1 MLYYTNSSASS
12 FYSSVRTKSAPEL
25 PPVAEVELI
34 SPLPSP
40 AEPLP
45 RAQKKGEAVPSG
57 RNLRRKRIM
66 DAVFT
71 KPVTRRTKL

>member
-1 MLYYTNSSASS
+1 M
-12 FYSSVRTKSAPEL
+12 
-25 PPVAEVELI
+25 AEVELI

-45 RAQKKGEAVPSG
+45 RTQKRMKEGEAATSG

-71 KPVTRRTKL
+71 KPVTRRKKL